1 MISNPVQPIA
11 PAIPPT
17 PMATPSHMP
26 SKWAPPYNVSV
37 FGPGIPLNSFD
48 QNDKNDDNDK
58 KKKKRRKGKKKEKVP
73 LGPYP
78 VVSPGMQ
85 IYLRFLYKSIDI
97 LSLKWDVKGLE
108 NWQSSSMP

>member
-85 IYLRFLYKSIDI
+85 IFWEFYTNHLISYH
-97 LSLKWDVKGLE
+97 
-108 NWQSSSMP
+108 

>member
-48 QNDKNDDNDK
+48 QNDKNDNNEK

-85 IYLRFLYKSIDI
+85 IFRDFYTNHSVSYRQSGMLRA
-97 LSLKWDVKGLE
+97 LKMGRVV
-108 NWQSSSMP
+108 Q